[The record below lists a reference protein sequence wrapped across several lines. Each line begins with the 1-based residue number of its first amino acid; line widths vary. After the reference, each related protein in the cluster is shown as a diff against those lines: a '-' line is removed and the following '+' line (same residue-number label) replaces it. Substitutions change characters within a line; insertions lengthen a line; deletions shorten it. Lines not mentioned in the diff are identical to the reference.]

1 MGFRFCNMEE
11 CYCDWGSN
19 GGDWCMCLGFFSG
32 DMSCC
37 EPCCGQPCNASD
49 GLYCCLSFFPGCFC
63 AAPQFYASSQNQS
76 CALFNHALPY
86 LLLLIP
92 LIGSLF
98 SLVFWTA
105 IRFNLRR
112 KFSIGKQEGVSPF
125 DCLTV
130 FCAPCFACQ
139 ELRAVSKEDWDWY
152 DAMNQY
158 PMSPQSYRYLPLTS
172 D

>member
-1 MGFRFCNMEE
+1 MG
-11 CYCDWGSN
+11 
-19 GGDWCMCLGFFSG
+19 
-32 DMSCC
+32 
-37 EPCCGQPCNASD
+37 
-49 GLYCCLSFFPGCFC
+49 
-63 AAPQFYASSQNQS
+63 SSQNQS
-76 CALFNHALPY
+76 CALVNHALPY

-172 D
+172 DGSQQCEKQRLVPREARCPGATQVDP